1 MVLLLM
7 VVEILVLDGEE
18 LALVVCQSD
27 EAKGAIGR
35 HALGEANQ
43 RNVALGFFIQRRKL
57 PAIDAIVRLLLQKA
71 VFNHEHQLETCYP
84 GIDNKLGLPVLQENV
99 CIFIF

>member
-1 MVLLLM
+1 M
-7 VVEILVLDGEE
+7 VVEILVLDEEE

-57 PAIDAIVRLLLQKA
+57 PAIDAIVR
-71 VFNHEHQLETCYP
+71 
-84 GIDNKLGLPVLQENV
+84 
-99 CIFIF
+99 